1 MRIRGLPYT
10 SSSAGHRALNKC
22 RDTVVCRKDCM
33 RFYIVVLALAA
44 AMLVPTVASATPLVT
59 EKGNLDVMTWLIV
72 KDGDWTRERLAT
84 AKIPLESKEKITQL
98 LDQKDL
104 ALAAEQAA
112 AAKAKQTAAS
122 TISKPSNAVYT
133 ADHDIVIANTA
144 RSLGYTEDEVSIL
157 LWIHH
162 HESSDP
168 TAVSASGKYFGAF
181 QLSASK
187 VQGQAWW
194 DPAVNARIAINYI
207 AERYGTVYAAQAHW
221 LSHNWY

>member
-1 MRIRGLPYT
+1 
-10 SSSAGHRALNKC
+10 
-22 RDTVVCRKDCM
+22 M

-59 EKGNLDVMTWLIV
+59 EKGDLDVMTWLIV
-72 KDGDWTRERLAT
+72 KDEDWTRERLAA
-84 AKIPLESKEKITQL
+84 AKIPFESREKIAQL

-112 AAKAKQTAAS
+112 AAKAAAKTKQTAAG
-122 TISKPSNAVYT
+122 TVSKPSTAVYT
-133 ADHDIVIANTA
+133 ADHDIVIADTA
-144 RSLGYTEDEVSIL
+144 RSLGYSEDEVSIL

>member
-1 MRIRGLPYT
+1 
-10 SSSAGHRALNKC
+10 
-22 RDTVVCRKDCM
+22 M

-44 AMLVPTVASATPLVT
+44 ALLVPTVASATPLVT
-59 EKGNLDVMTWLIV
+59 ERGDLDVMTWLIV
-72 KDGDWTRERLAT
+72 KDEDWTRERLAS
-84 AKIPLESKEKITQL
+84 AMIPLESKGRITQL
-98 LDQKDL
+98 LDQQEL
-104 ALAAEQAA
+104 AIAAQRAAEQAA
-112 AAKAKQTAAS
+112 AEAEARVAAQAATKAAAAKTKQTAAG
-122 TISKPSNAVYT
+122 TVSKPSSAVYT
-133 ADHDIVIANTA
+133 ADHDIVIADTA

-168 TAVSASGKYFGAF
+168 TAVSASGSYFGAF

-207 AERYGTVYAAQAHW
+207 AERYGTVSAAQAHW